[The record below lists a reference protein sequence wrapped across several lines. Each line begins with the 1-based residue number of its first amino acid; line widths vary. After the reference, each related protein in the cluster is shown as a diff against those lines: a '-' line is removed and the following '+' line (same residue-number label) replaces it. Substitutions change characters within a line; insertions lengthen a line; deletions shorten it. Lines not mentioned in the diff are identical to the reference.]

1 VVYFQLRKL
10 SQQITLQNFSDYTK
24 RYQSI
29 ILHFPEDVNVSD
41 FVLKG
46 RADYDQTMR
55 YMRAYFDLSF
65 EEWDLH
71 RNKLIDLKIWS
82 VWRSGI
88 ATALSKPSFQ
98 QAWQIVKADTRFGP
112 DFEAFMDQCMRG
124 EFSTQMSRC

>member
-55 YMRAYFDLSF
+55 Y
-65 EEWDLH
+65 LH